1 LLKVVIDG
9 SAEIEVPGGANA
21 LQVLQEHYPEKAE
34 SAIAVRINGKLMD
47 LTMPLEDGELAVVT
61 WEDEGAQEVYRH
73 TASHVMAQ
81 AVMDLFPGTKLAI
94 GPSIADGFY
103 YDFDMSESLSPDDLP
118 RIEERMHEITGMDL
132 PLVRESWERE
142 EAILFFRD
150 QGQEYK
156 VEMLEDIDED
166 RVTVYRQ
173 GDFLDL
179 CRGPHLPS
187 TGRLRNFRL
196 LSLAGAYWRGDEHR
210 PMLQRIY
217 GTAFDNADDLD
228 QYLDF
233 LAEAER
239 RDHRRLGRDLDLF
252 SFHEEAGPG
261 VVFYHPKGAVLR
273 EIIEDFLKH
282 EHVKRGYQMVITP
295 HLFKGQLW
303 HTSGHL
309 DYYRDNMYYFE
320 KDGTEYVVKPMN
332 CPGHLLIYKTR
343 PRSYRDL
350 PMKYFELGTVY
361 RYERSGVL
369 HGLMRVR
376 GFTQD
381 DAHIFCTEEQLEE
394 QVEECLEFAFYSL
407 RTFGFSEFDVYLS
420 TKPESAVGS
429 DELWEKA
436 TDVLGRSLED
446 LGIPYSVDPGEGVF
460 YGPKIDVKLK
470 DAIGRSWQ
478 GPTVQADF
486 NLPELFDLTY
496 TGADNQPHRPVM
508 IHRVVLAGIERFY
521 GVLVE
526 HYAGEFPL
534 WLAPVQVEIIPV
546 ADRHLD
552 YAREV
557 ERILRESGVRAEVDD
572 DRQTVNMKIR
582 RAQMQKIPFSLVV
595 GDKEI
600 EGRSVSV
607 RDRSGKDTRG
617 VPLEDF
623 LAGIIEKVR
632 ERSLEGGW
640 GD

>member
-1 LLKVVIDG
+1 MKVSIDG
-9 SAEIEVPGGANA
+9 STEIEVSPGVNA
-21 LQVLQEHYPEKAE
+21 LQVVREHHPDKAAG
-34 SAIAVRINGKLMD
+34 AIAVRINGSLVD
-47 LTMPLEDGELAVVT
+47 LTAPLEGGELEIVA
-61 WEDEGAQEVYRH
+61 WGDEGAEEVYRH

-81 AVMDLFPGTKLAI
+81 AVIDLFPGTKLAI
-94 GPSIADGFY
+94 GPAIADGFY
-103 YDFDMSESLSPDDLP
+103 YDFDIGESLSPDDLP
-118 RIEERMHEITGMDL
+118 RIEERMVEITEMDL
-132 PLVRESWERE
+132 PLLRETWDRK
-142 EAILFFRD
+142 EAITFFRD

-156 VEMLEDIDED
+156 VEMLEGMEEEQ
-166 RVTVYRQ
+166 VTVYRQ

-196 LSLAGAYWRGDEHR
+196 LSLAGAYWRGDEKR

-217 GTAFDNADDLD
+217 GTAFDDAADLD
-228 QYLDF
+228 RYLDF
-233 LAEAER
+233 LEEAER
-239 RDHRRLGRDLDLF
+239 RDHRRLGKELDLF

-273 EIIEDFLKH
+273 EIIEDFLKREH
-282 EHVKRGYQMVITP
+282 EKRGYQMVITP
-295 HLFKGQLW
+295 HLFRGQLW
-303 HTSGHL
+303 HTSGHM
-309 DYYRDNMYYFE
+309 DYYKDNMYYFE
-320 KDGTEYVVKPMN
+320 KEGMEYVVKPMN

-350 PMKYFELGTVY
+350 PLKYFELGTVY

-394 QVEECLEFAFYSL
+394 QVGECLEFAFYSL
-407 RTFGFSEFDVYLS
+407 RTFGFDDFEVYLS
-420 TKPESAVGS
+420 TRPDYAVGS

-436 TDVLGRSLED
+436 TAVLGRSLED
-446 LGIPYSVDPGEGVF
+446 LGIEYSVDPGEGVF

-486 NLPELFDLTY
+486 NLPERFDLTY

-546 ADRHLD
+546 ADRHLE
-552 YAREV
+552 YAYEV
-557 ERILRESGVRAEVDD
+557 EGILRAHGIRAEVDE

-600 EGRSVSV
+600 ESRSVSV
-607 RDRSGKDTRG
+607 RDRGGRDTRG

-623 LAGIIEKVR
+623 LDRIMDRIVK
-632 ERSLEGGW
+632 RSIAGGW
-640 GD
+640 ED

>member
-1 LLKVVIDG
+1 LKVVIDG
-9 SAEIEVPGGANA
+9 SSEIEISQGMTT
-21 LQVLQEHYPEKAE
+21 LHLLLERYPEKAE
-34 SAIAVRINGKLMD
+34 MAIAVRINGRLAD
-47 LTMPLEDGELAVVT
+47 LTEPLEEGELEIVA
-61 WEDEGAQEVYRH
+61 WGDEGAEEVYRH

-94 GPSIADGFY
+94 GPAIAEGFY
-103 YDFDMSESLSPDDLP
+103 YDFDIGESLSPDDLP
-118 RIEERMHEITGMDL
+118 RIEERMSEITKMDQ
-132 PLVRESWERE
+132 PLVRETWERE

-156 VEMLEDIDED
+156 VEMLEDMDEE
-166 RVTVYRQ
+166 RVTVYQQ

-187 TGRLRNFRL
+187 TGRLRNFKL

-217 GTAFDNADDLD
+217 GTAFYAAADLD
-228 QYLDF
+228 EYLNF
-233 LAEAER
+233 LEEAER
-239 RDHRRLGRDLDLF
+239 RDHRRLGKELDLF

-273 EIIEDFLKH
+273 EIIEDFLKR

-295 HLFKGQLW
+295 HLFRGQLW

-309 DYYRDNMYYFE
+309 DYYRDNMYFFE
-320 KDGTEYVVKPMN
+320 KDGMEYVVKPMN

-350 PMKYFELGTVY
+350 PLKYFELGTVY

-394 QVEECLEFAFYSL
+394 QVGECLEFAFYSL
-407 RTFGFSEFDVYLS
+407 RTFGFEDFEVYLS
-420 TKPESAVGS
+420 TRPEHAVGS

-436 TDVLGRSLED
+436 TVVLGRSLED
-446 LGIPYSVDPGEGVF
+446 LDVPYTVDPGEGVF

-478 GPTVQADF
+478 GPTIQADF

-557 ERILRESGVRAEVDD
+557 ESILRENGVRGEVDD

-582 RAQMQKIPFSLVV
+582 RSQMQKVPFSLVV
-595 GDKEI
+595 GDREI
-600 EGRSVSV
+600 EDRSVSV

-617 VPLEDF
+617 VPLDEF
-623 LAGIIEKVR
+623 LARIIDRIK
-632 ERSLEGGW
+632 ERSLAGGW
-640 GD
+640 ED